1 MEREY
6 LSPTKVCDFETSD
19 IRMKGYLITK
29 NSYSEKQKAIDIF
42 NFVRDEIKYRFDYS
56 YTKASETLKKGYGNC
71 FNKSNLQIALL
82 RSCGI
87 YAGYKVYMIKKEI
100 FFPIVP
106 QDIYELIS
114 QPTIHVSCVV
124 FLNNRWVEADT
135 TIDFELYN
143 HIYRNMENWKYE
155 EWDGEKDISIPEK
168 YIIENQGIYSNID
181 LYLLN
186 PPKFWNDQLL
196 KRAND
201 FIEKLINTSSP

>member
-6 LSPTKVCDFETSD
+6 LLGTKVCDIESPD
-19 IRMKGYLITK
+19 IRMKAYLLTK
-29 NSYSEKQKAIDIF
+29 SNYSEKQKAIDIF

-71 FNKSNLQIALL
+71 FNKTNLQIALL
-82 RSCGI
+82 RSLGI
-87 YAGYKVYMIKKEI
+87 YSGYKVYLIKKEV

-106 QDIYELIS
+106 KDIYELIS

-124 FLNNRWVEADT
+124 FLNERWVEADT

-155 EWDGEKDISIPEK
+155 EWDGEKDISLPQK
-168 YIIENQGIYSNID
+168 YIIECEGIYSNID

-196 KRAND
+196 KKAND
-201 FIEKLINTSSP
+201 FIEGILK

>member
-87 YAGYKVYMIKKEI
+87 YAGYKVYMIKKEV

-106 QDIYELIS
+106 KDIYELIS

>member
-87 YAGYKVYMIKKEI
+87 YAGYKVYMIKKEV

-106 QDIYELIS
+106 KDIYELIS

-201 FIEKLINTSSP
+201 FIETLLK

>member
-6 LSPTKVCDFETSD
+6 LSSTKVCDIENPD
-19 IRMKGYLITK
+19 IKMKSYLLTK

-56 YTKASETLKKGYGNC
+56 STKASETLKKQYGNC

-87 YAGYKVYMIKKEI
+87 YAGYKVYIIKKEV

-106 QDIYELIS
+106 KDIYELIS

-124 FLNNRWVEADT
+124 FLDGRWIEADP

-155 EWDGEKDISIPEK
+155 EWNGEKDISLSKE

-186 PPKFWNDQLL
+186 PPKFWNDKLL
-196 KRAND
+196 KRVND
-201 FIEKLINTSSP
+201 FIEDLLK

>member
-6 LSPTKVCDFETSD
+6 LSGTKVCDIESPD
-19 IRMKGYLITK
+19 IKMKSYMLTK
-29 NSYSEKQKAIDIF
+29 DSYSEKQKAIDIF

-56 YTKASETLKKGYGNC
+56 YIKASETLKKGYGNC

-87 YAGYKVYMIKKEI
+87 YAGYKVYVIKKEV

-106 QDIYELIS
+106 KDIYELIS
-114 QPTIHVSCVV
+114 QPTIHVGCVV
-124 FLNNRWVEADT
+124 FLNNRWVEADA

-201 FIEKLINTSSP
+201 FIETLLK

>member
-1 MEREY
+1 MEKEY
-6 LSPTKVCDFETSD
+6 LIGTKICDIDSPD
-19 IRMKGYLITK
+19 IKMKSYLITK
-29 NSYSEKQKAIDIF
+29 NIHSERQKAINIF

-56 YTKASETLKKGYGNC
+56 CTKASETLKKGYGNC
-71 FNKSNLQIALL
+71 FNKTNLQIALL
-82 RSCGI
+82 RSCNI
-87 YAGYKVYMIKKEI
+87 YSGYKVYLIKKEV

-106 QDIYELIS
+106 KDIYELIT
-114 QPTIHVSCVV
+114 QPTVHVSCVV
-124 FLNNRWVEADT
+124 YLNNRWVEADT

-201 FIEKLINTSSP
+201 FIEELIK

>member
-1 MEREY
+1 MEKEY

-19 IRMKGYLITK
+19 IRMKGYLLTK

-87 YAGYKVYMIKKEI
+87 YAGYKVYLIKKEV

-106 QDIYELIS
+106 KDIYELIS

-124 FLNNRWVEADT
+124 FLNERWVEADT

-155 EWDGEKDISIPEK
+155 EWDGEKDISLPQK
-168 YIIENQGIYSNID
+168 YIIECEGIYSNID

-196 KRAND
+196 KEAND
-201 FIEKLINTSSP
+201 FIEGLINTSTP

>member
-6 LSPTKVCDFETSD
+6 LSGTKVCDIESPD
-19 IRMKGYLITK
+19 IKIKSYMLTK
-29 NSYSEKQKAIDIF
+29 DSYSEKQKAIDIF

-87 YAGYKVYMIKKEI
+87 YAGYKVYMIKKEV

-106 QDIYELIS
+106 KDIYELIS

-201 FIEKLINTSSP
+201 FIETLLK